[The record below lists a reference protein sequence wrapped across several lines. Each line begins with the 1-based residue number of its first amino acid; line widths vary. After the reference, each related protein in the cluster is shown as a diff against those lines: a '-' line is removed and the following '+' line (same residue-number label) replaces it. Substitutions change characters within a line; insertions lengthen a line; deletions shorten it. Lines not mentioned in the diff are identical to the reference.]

1 MIHKTSNRERI
12 AHDKLQEKLY
22 ALLFTYRGI
31 IRISILKNIA
41 LVTYALLNLFS
52 GARGSNGWLSKAA
65 LARGL
70 PLETGPKTREQR
82 LYRFLAN
89 PRFTPEVMIPL
100 LVALACGT
108 RLSEPTPLILDQ
120 TSIRGIPTL
129 LIGLVFEGRVIP
141 VAFSCFIYS
150 RIQKSQNILEHALI
164 LAVMSCFPAKQRPWL
179 IMDRGYARVDLLMK
193 LGLEGIPFLVR
204 AKRNVLV
211 YLKGKPIALG
221 RLSVKAGQMKRCS
234 IRYHSKKKNYWI

>member
-1 MIHKTSNRERI
+1 VIQKVSNRERI
-12 AHDKLQEKLY
+12 AHDQLLEKLC
-22 ALLFTYRGI
+22 ALLFTYHGI

-65 LARGL
+65 LSRCL

-108 RLSEPTPLILDQ
+108 HLPGPIPLILDQ

-141 VAFSCFIYS
+141 VAFSCFVYP
-150 RIQKSQNILEHALI
+150 RILKSQNILEHA
-164 LAVMSCFPAKQRPWL
+164 FRP
-179 IMDRGYARVDLLMK
+179 RSAPG
-193 LGLEGIPFLVR
+193 
-204 AKRNVLV
+204 
-211 YLKGKPIALG
+211 
-221 RLSVKAGQMKRCS
+221 
-234 IRYHSKKKNYWI
+234 

>member
-1 MIHKTSNRERI
+1 M
-12 AHDKLQEKLY
+12 
-22 ALLFTYRGI
+22 
-31 IRISILKNIA
+31 
-41 LVTYALLNLFS
+41 
-52 GARGSNGWLSKAA
+52 
-65 LARGL
+65 L
-70 PLETGPKTREQR
+70 PLRPGPKTREQR

-108 RLSEPTPLILDQ
+108 HLPGPIPLILDQ

-141 VAFSCFIYS
+141 VAFSCFTYS

-179 IMDRGYARVDLLMK
+179 IMDRGYARVGLLMK

-204 AKRNVLV
+204 AKKMSWFTGKENLSPSGGSRSKPVRSNATRSAITLKKRN
-211 YLKGKPIALG
+211 
-221 RLSVKAGQMKRCS
+221 R
-234 IRYHSKKKNYWI
+234 WI